1 LVSAKAVRGS
11 WSRDAPR
18 DAIVSVRARGRNAAA
33 GGENAGEAAAGS
45 EYHQDDPQVR
55 LAGVRLVQ
63 MCGL

>member
-1 LVSAKAVRGS
+1 LASAKAVRGS
-11 WSRDAPR
+11 WSRDAQR
-18 DAIVSVRARGRNAAA
+18 NAIVSVRARSHNAAA

-45 EYHQDDPQVR
+45 ECHRDDPHVK